1 MVSLLLFCVVS
12 VGPNEADRFIY
23 KLAHPQEEQIV
34 YCYQLAGQLS
44 LWSEILDSC
53 SHGLVCAVAE
63 ASQSMGLVLR
73 GRKQKTSVFLTIWP
87 QPGITSFLLY
97 FNSQRNPRPAKI
109 QEGEGI
115 DCIWQETGIREL
127 LLFRHPVV
135 SDTLWPFGL
144 QNARS
149 PCPSPSPEVWSSS
162 CPCISDAI

>member
-1 MVSLLLFCVVS
+1 MDLSVQLLGHLR
-12 VGPNEADRFIY
+12 A
-23 KLAHPQEEQIV
+23 
-34 YCYQLAGQLS
+34 
-44 LWSEILDSC
+44 W
-53 SHGLVCAVAE
+53 
-63 ASQSMGLVLR
+63 GLVLR

-127 LLFRHPVV
+127 LLLRHPVV

-162 CPCISDAI
+162 CPCISDAIQPSHLLMPWSSSCPCINDAIQPSHLLMPSSSALNISHH